1 MKPKKK
7 LKIQFIKIMATVNTN
22 LDKYDI
28 DLIINEVLYEH
39 TKQIG
44 YNISYGDTEQ
54 NKEMKE
60 IFENIINEL
69 RNIQKQL

>member
-1 MKPKKK
+1 
-7 LKIQFIKIMATVNTN
+7 MATINTN
-22 LDKYDI
+22 LDKFDI

-44 YNISYGDTEQ
+44 YSISYGDAEQ

-60 IFENIINEL
+60 TFENIIEEL